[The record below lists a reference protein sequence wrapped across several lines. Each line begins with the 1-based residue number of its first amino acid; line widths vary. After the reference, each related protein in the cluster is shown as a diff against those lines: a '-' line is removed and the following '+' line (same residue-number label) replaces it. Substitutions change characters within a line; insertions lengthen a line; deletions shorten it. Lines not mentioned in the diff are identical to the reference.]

1 MTDLLERAIRDNK
14 EVFEEEP
21 LNGHFDRFDAKL
33 DKMHKKQKTMGWK
46 TYLQIVASVLLV
58 ALIVNQVQSYLGNE
72 QEPLS
77 LSQISPEYSEVE
89 FYFIASIE
97 NNILAW
103 NKLVSEGFISGEEQE
118 MMNTE
123 MEEFDQMYKELQAEL
138 QANPDD
144 KRVVNAMLR
153 YYHTKLSVTT
163 LIIEELEKVKQQKL
177 IKHET
182 EI

>member
-58 ALIVNQVQSYLGNE
+58 ALIINQVQSYLGNE

-103 NKLVSEGFISGEEQE
+103 K
-118 MMNTE
+118 
-123 MEEFDQMYKELQAEL
+123 
-138 QANPDD
+138 
-144 KRVVNAMLR
+144 
-153 YYHTKLSVTT
+153 
-163 LIIEELEKVKQQKL
+163 
-177 IKHET
+177 
-182 EI
+182 